1 MGMMSDNSDE
11 FYRIQKLPPYV
22 FAVINEMRAKA
33 RAAQIDVI
41 DLGMG
46 NPDGKTPRVVVDK
59 LVEAARSSRNHR
71 YSQSRGIPKLRE
83 QITKRY
89 RANYGVTLDSD
100 KEAIVTI
107 GAKDALAHLLF
118 ATIGPGDAVVSP
130 NPAYPIHQYG
140 VIMAEGHACMLPM
153 PDAASFLNRLE
164 DLYRTSTRR
173 PKMVLISFPHNPTT
187 TCVDLDFFRE
197 VIRLAQHHGTMVVH
211 DFAYADLCFGGY
223 KAPSILQVEG
233 AKEVAVEIFSM
244 SKSYNMAGWRVG
256 YCLGNAKMIAA
267 LARIKSYLDY
277 GVFQPIQI
285 ASIIALRECEEDT
298 CKICAVYQKRRDI
311 LVNGLERAGWPVV
324 PPRGSMFV
332 WAPLPERHRGLGSLE
347 FSKLLLE
354 KALVAVSPGIG
365 FGPLG
370 EGHVRFALVENEQRI
385 RQATRTIGQFLK

>member
-1 MGMMSDNSDE
+1 MLQDSDE

-33 RAAQIDVI
+33 RAAQLDVI

-46 NPDGKTPRVVVDK
+46 NPDGATPRPIVNK
-59 LVEAARSSRNHR
+59 LVEASRNPRNHR
-71 YSQSRGIPKLRE
+71 YSQSRGIPRLRE
-83 QITKRY
+83 EITRRY
-89 RANYGVTLDSD
+89 KTNYGVDLDPE

-118 ATIGPGDAVVSP
+118 ATVGPDDAVVSP

-153 PDAASFLNRLE
+153 PDAGTFLERLQ
-164 DLYRTSTRR
+164 DLYRTSSRK
-173 PKMVLISFPHNPTT
+173 PKMLLISFPHNPTT

-197 VIRLAQHHGTMVVH
+197 IVALARHHGTMVVH
-211 DFAYADLCFGGY
+211 DFAYADLCFDGY
-223 KAPSILQVEG
+223 RAPSILQVEG
-233 AKEVAVEIFSM
+233 AKEIAVEIFSM

-256 YCLGNAKMIAA
+256 FCLGNRKMIAA

-285 ASIIALRECEEDT
+285 ASIIALRECEEET
-298 CKICAVYQKRRDI
+298 RKICAMYQKRRDVLI
-311 LVNGLERAGWPVV
+311 TGLRRAGWPVE

-332 WAPLPERHRGLGSLE
+332 WAPLPERFREMGSLE

-370 EGHVRFALVENEQRI
+370 EGHVRFALVENDHRI
-385 RQATRTIGQFLK
+385 RQATRSIAQFLKQ

>member
-1 MGMMSDNSDE
+1 MPENSEE

-46 NPDGKTPRVVVDK
+46 NPDGATPRVIVSK
-59 LVEAARSSRNHR
+59 LAEAARNARNHR
-71 YSQSRGIPKLRE
+71 YSQSRGIPRLRE
-83 QITKRY
+83 EIVARY
-89 RANYGVTLDSD
+89 KSNYGVELDAD
-100 KEAIVTI
+100 QEAIVTI

-118 ATIGPGDAVVSP
+118 AAVGPGDAVVSP

-153 PDAASFLNRLE
+153 PDAATFLNRLE
-164 DLYRTSTRR
+164 DLYRQSSEK
-173 PKMVLISFPHNPTT
+173 PKFLLISFPHNPTT
-187 TCVDLDFFRE
+187 TCVDLDFMRE
-197 VIRLAQHHGTMVVH
+197 IVRLAAAHGTMIIH
-211 DFAYADLCFGGY
+211 DFAYADLGFDGY
-223 KAPSILQVEG
+223 KPPSILQVDG

-256 YCLGNAKMIAA
+256 FCLGNAKMIAA

-298 CKICAVYQKRRDI
+298 RKICAVYQKRRDV
-311 LVNGLERAGWPVV
+311 LVQGLSRAGWPVEK
-324 PPRGSMFV
+324 PKGSMFL
-332 WAPLPERHRGLGSLE
+332 WAPVPERYRKEGSLE
-347 FSKLLLE
+347 FCKLLLE
-354 KALVAVSPGIG
+354 KARVAVSPGIG
-365 FGPLG
+365 FGPMG
-370 EGHVRFALVENEQRI
+370 EGFVRFAFVENEHRI
-385 RQATRTIGQFLK
+385 RQATRSIGQFLKQ